1 MQYPYIYAF
10 KRAVLFGKRGS
21 PLYRQ
26 YCRVLRRGAKNSVL
40 VEFED
45 GAWHVVSRNALRK
58 RAQIKSKK
66 GSSSY
71 MRAKDY
77 IPDGYRKIEAYTNGR
92 EIVALEWPEDDDEN
106 HNCDCLG
113 CSGLDHVKYRV
124 AIPDWQQLQRPP
136 SRES

>member
-58 RAQIKSKK
+58 RAQNQIKEQQFYEGKRLHTERLQENR
-66 GSSSY
+66 GLHE
-71 MRAKDY
+71 
-77 IPDGYRKIEAYTNGR
+77 RKR
-92 EIVALEWPEDDDEN
+92 D
-106 HNCDCLG
+106 CCLG
-113 CSGLDHVKYRV
+113 MAGGR
-124 AIPDWQQLQRPP
+124 
-136 SRES
+136 